1 MSKQR
6 GKPNALKHGANAE
19 VVLLWGEKY
28 EDYESLQAGS
38 FKEYYP
44 DGPSEEYLVQALV
57 DLVWRRRRVVRYDEL
72 KMQKRLNEIRKQN
85 EISRDRANLIALASS
100 FKELT
105 SAEEV
110 EAKLATLSPLYR
122 AVIRTKWPL
131 AKDGDG
137 KEWAAKIAKGLDE
150 WENQDICEEA
160 DEFIRAVE
168 SESIVLDLLRLERI
182 DAQIE
187 STFKRL
193 VQTKTTKQALQR
205 LQPKLITISTPN
217 KPAEENKPDESK
229 S

>member
-1 MSKQR
+1 MSMQR
-6 GKPNALKHGANAE
+6 GKRNALKHGANAKA
-19 VVLLWGEKY
+19 VLLWGEKY
-28 EDYESLQAGS
+28 EDYESLRAGY
-38 FKEYYP
+38 FAEYYP

-72 KMQKRLNEIRKQN
+72 KMQKRLNEIRKNN
-85 EISRDRANLIALASS
+85 EIGRDRANLYDLASS
-100 FKELT
+100 FENLT

-122 AVIRTKWPL
+122 AVISTKWPR

-137 KEWAAKIAKGLDE
+137 KEWGAKIAKGLE
-150 WENQDICEEA
+150 VWKTQDIYEEA

-168 SESIVLDLLRLERI
+168 SESIVLDLMRLERI

-205 LQPKLITISTPN
+205 LQPKLITISSPN
-217 KPAEENKPDESK
+217 KSAEENKPEEGK